1 MNLTTTRNAL
11 LMPLSAVAGVVEKKH
26 TLPILA
32 NVLIEQSGDDIAML
46 ATDLEIQIRTLGVS
60 TPDQAITVAAR
71 KLYDILKS
79 LPAETEI
86 KMTMDGERIKVKA
99 GKSRFTLQ
107 TLPASDYPRMI
118 LSDDEATTVR
128 IPQHEFKR
136 MLSQVSYAMADK
148 DVRYYLNGLLL
159 VASNNTISLV
169 GTDGHRL
176 AYTAGATQSE
186 PAEATAILP
195 RKTVMELA
203 RQIPDSEEMLEIA
216 ITQNQAVFRFGA
228 IEFATKLIDGKFP
241 DFTRVIP
248 TGNPVMLTLDRVH
261 LLGALSR
268 VAILTADKMRGVRVM
283 LDSGVLRLMSSN
295 ESSEDAQEE
304 IEIEYAGE
312 KIDCGFNVTYLI
324 EVLNNVEHDFIE
336 LHLKDAQS
344 SALITVPGDESFKY
358 VVMPMRL

>member
-1 MNLTTTRNAL
+1 MNITTTRNAL

-46 ATDLEIQIRTLGVS
+46 ATDLEIQIRTTGVAR
-60 TPDQAITVAAR
+60 PDQSITVAAR

-79 LPAETEI
+79 LPVETEI
-86 KMTMDGERIKVKA
+86 KMTMDGDRIKVKA

-107 TLPASDYPRMI
+107 TLPAADYPRMT
-118 LSDDEATTVR
+118 LSDDDATLVR

-136 MLSQVSYAMADK
+136 MLGQVSYAMADK
-148 DVRYYLNGLLL
+148 DVRYYLNGLLMT
-159 VASNNTISLV
+159 AHENSIRLV

-176 AYTAGATQSE
+176 AYTAVATQSD
-186 PAEATAILP
+186 PAEAIAILP

-203 RQIPDSEEMLEIA
+203 RQIPDSEDMLEIA
-216 ITQNQAVFRFGA
+216 ITQNQAVFRFGTV
-228 IEFATKLIDGKFP
+228 EFASKLIDGKFP
-241 DFTRVIP
+241 DFNRVIP
-248 TGNPVMLTLDRVH
+248 RENPVMLTLDRAH

-268 VAILTADKMRGVRVM
+268 VAILTAEKMRGVRLLV
-283 LDSGVLRLMSSN
+283 DNGVLRMMSSN

-304 IEIEYAGE
+304 IEIDYAGE
-312 KIDCGFNVTYLI
+312 KMDCGFNVTYLI
-324 EVLNNVEHDFIE
+324 EVLNNAEHDFVE
-336 LHLKDAQS
+336 LHLKDSQS
-344 SALITVPGDESFKY
+344 SALITVPGDDAFKY